1 MIFRS
6 EHFVGEVVECIAG
19 FGCSLARTKNQ
30 TDRRIFAF
38 LHPVLA
44 GVIEIEV
51 HLSGIRISEAIRLEV
66 DDDQT
71 AQTPVEEKKIDPK
84 PSIVEAKSLL
94 ASEKSEVVTQLQQ
107 EVREMADERLFEIT
121 FRVLVL

>member
-1 MIFRS
+1 MIFCS
-6 EHFVGEVVECIAG
+6 ENLVGEVVERIVG
-19 FGCSLARTKNQ
+19 FGRTLARTKNQ

-51 HLSGIRISEAIRLEV
+51 HLSGIRISESIRLEV
-66 DDDQT
+66 DDYQT

-94 ASEKSEVVTQLQQ
+94 ASEKGEVVTQLQQ
-107 EVREMADERLFEIT
+107 EIREIADERLFEIT